1 MMKKVLFFTFVLAL
15 VNSALCDSIFKSDYS
30 DFSMAKLFPLSDKE
44 YAYQMDKMCQSKY
57 KFSGK
62 EEICADFYYYWKGFK
77 NERSK

>member
-15 VNSALCDSIFKSDYS
+15 VNSTVCDSTFKSDYS
-30 DFSMAKLFPLSDKE
+30 DFSMVKLFTLSDKQ
-44 YAYQMDKMCQSKY
+44 YAYEMDKMCQSKY
-57 KFSGK
+57 KIEEK